1 MKRLI
6 AVVALLAA
14 SMLEAETAGFMEG
27 FFRTNG
33 LEGTVLMRSLKTGKE
48 HVYNTKRSAERLCP
62 ASTFKIPNTLIA
74 LQEKAAD
81 ADTMFRW
88 DGTER
93 SVPAWNKDMNLD
105 DAFQSSCVWCYQ
117 DLARKVGRT
126 AYARYLKEMGYG
138 NASPGND
145 VASFWL
151 DGSLRISA
159 REQVDV
165 LMKIRARTYR
175 FDRAH
180 YETLERVMRVESAEN
195 YTIRG
200 KTGWAM
206 GMKPQTGWFV
216 GWIETDGD
224 TWFFAINL
232 DIRTPEDARFRKEAL
247 YAAMGE
253 AGIIE

>member
-6 AVVALLAA
+6 AVVALLAV
-14 SMLEAETAGFMEG
+14 SMLEAEPAGFMEG

-48 HVYNTKRSAERLCP
+48 RVYNTKRSAERLCP

-88 DGTER
+88 DGAER
-93 SVPAWNKDMNLD
+93 SVPAWNKDMSLD

-117 DLARKVGRT
+117 ELARKVGRT
-126 AYARYLKEMGYG
+126 VYARYLKEMGYG

-159 REQVDV
+159 REQIDV
-165 LMKIRARTYR
+165 LMKIHAKTYR

-180 YETLERVMRVESAEN
+180 YETLERIMRVESTETC
-195 YTIRG
+195 TIRG

-206 GMKPQTGWFV
+206 GVKPQV
-216 GWIETDGD
+216 GWYVGWVETGD
-224 TWFFAINL
+224 DVWLFAINM
-232 DIRTPEDARFRKEAL
+232 DICTPEDARFRKEAL
-247 YAAMGE
+247 NAAMRQVGLVD
-253 AGIIE
+253 

>member
-1 MKRLI
+1 M
-6 AVVALLAA
+6 ALLAVTSVDA
-14 SMLEAETAGFMEG
+14 KAAAFMEG
-27 FFRTNG
+27 FFRARG
-33 LEGTVLMRSLKTGKE
+33 LEGTVVLRSLKTGKE
-48 HVYNTKRSAERLCP
+48 YVYNEKRSAERLCP

-74 LQEKAAD
+74 LQEKAAT
-81 ADTMFRW
+81 ADMMFRW

-93 SVPAWNKDMNLD
+93 SVPAWNRDMNLD
-105 DAFQSSCVWCYQ
+105 DAFRSSCVWCYQ
-117 DLARKVGRT
+117 ELARKVGRT
-126 AYARYLKEMGYG
+126 AYARYLKVMGYG

-159 REQVDV
+159 REQIDV
-165 LMKIRARTYR
+165 LMKIRAITYR
-175 FDRAH
+175 LDRAH
-180 YETLERVMRVESAEN
+180 YETLERIMRVESAEN

-216 GWIETDGD
+216 GWVETDDD
-224 TWFFAINL
+224 TWFFAINM
-232 DIRTPEDARFRKEAL
+232 DIRAPEDIRYRKEAL

-253 AGIIE
+253 AGIID